1 MPRVAANRK
10 SDAFFK
16 FTAET
21 VSIET
26 RNRSAGELVFGH
38 LFMARTDH
46 EIRITPSVLDRLLDY
61 EPRNPTEAPTSHA
74 KSLADLKLSVKRDL
88 EWLLNT
94 RHNGIE
100 IPETLEEVNE
110 SLAVY
115 GLPDLTSLSAR
126 NPNEQNRL
134 AKALE
139 TALRVFEP
147 RFINVKVSLEPIDNT
162 DRQLRFHIEAHLD
175 VDPVP
180 EPISFDTVLS
190 VGSGEFAVNAK

>member
-1 MPRVAANRK
+1 M
-10 SDAFFK
+10 S
-16 FTAET
+16 
-21 VSIET
+21 
-26 RNRSAGELVFGH
+26 
-38 LFMARTDH
+38 RTDH

-61 EPRNPTEAPTSHA
+61 EPRESREAPKSHS
-74 KSLADLKLSVKRDL
+74 KTLAELKQSVKRDL

-94 RHNGIE
+94 RHNGVE
-100 IPETLEEVNE
+100 IAETLEEVNQ

-126 NPNEQNRL
+126 NPNEQSRL

-139 TALRVFEP
+139 TALRIFEP

-175 VDPVP
+175 IEPVP

>member
-1 MPRVAANRK
+1 M
-10 SDAFFK
+10 S
-16 FTAET
+16 
-21 VSIET
+21 
-26 RNRSAGELVFGH
+26 
-38 LFMARTDH
+38 RTDH
-46 EIRITPSVLDRLLDY
+46 EIRITPSVLDRLLDF
-61 EPRNPTEAPTSHA
+61 EPRESREAPKSHS
-74 KSLADLKLSVKRDL
+74 KTLAELKQSVKRDL

-94 RHNGIE
+94 RHNGVE
-100 IPETLEEVNE
+100 IAETLEEVNQ

-126 NPNEQNRL
+126 NPNEQSRL

-139 TALRVFEP
+139 TALRIFEP
-147 RFINVKVSLEPIDNT
+147 RFINVRVSLEPIDNT

-175 VDPVP
+175 IEPVP

>member
-1 MPRVAANRK
+1 
-10 SDAFFK
+10 
-16 FTAET
+16 
-21 VSIET
+21 
-26 RNRSAGELVFGH
+26 
-38 LFMARTDH
+38 MARTDH

-61 EPRNPTEAPTSHA
+61 DPRSSTEAPKSQST
-74 KSLADLKLSVKRDL
+74 SLAELKQSVKRDL

-94 RHNGIE
+94 RQNGVE
-100 IPETLEEVNE
+100 IAETLEEVNE

-139 TALRVFEP
+139 TALRIFEP

-162 DRQLRFHIEAHLD
+162 DRQLRFRIEAHLD
-175 VDPVP
+175 VEPAP

>member
-1 MPRVAANRK
+1 M
-10 SDAFFK
+10 S
-16 FTAET
+16 
-21 VSIET
+21 
-26 RNRSAGELVFGH
+26 
-38 LFMARTDH
+38 RTDH
-46 EIRITPSVLDRLLDY
+46 EIRITPSVLDRLLDF
-61 EPRNPTEAPTSHA
+61 EPRESREAPKSHS
-74 KSLADLKLSVKRDL
+74 KTLAELKQSVKRDL

-94 RHNGIE
+94 RHNGVE
-100 IPETLEEVNE
+100 IAETLEEVNQ

-126 NPNEQNRL
+126 NPNEQSRL

-139 TALRVFEP
+139 TALRIFEP

-175 VDPVP
+175 IEPVP

>member
-1 MPRVAANRK
+1 M
-10 SDAFFK
+10 S
-16 FTAET
+16 
-21 VSIET
+21 
-26 RNRSAGELVFGH
+26 
-38 LFMARTDH
+38 RTDH

-61 EPRNPTEAPTSHA
+61 EPRESTEAPKSHS
-74 KSLADLKLSVKRDL
+74 KTLADLKLSVKRDL

-100 IPETLEEVNE
+100 IPETLEEVNQ

-126 NPNEQNRL
+126 NPNEQSRL
-134 AKALE
+134 AKSLE
-139 TALRVFEP
+139 TALRIFEP
-147 RFINVKVSLEPIDNT
+147 RFINVKVSLEPINNT

-190 VGSGEFAVNAK
+190 VGNGEFAVSAK

>member
-1 MPRVAANRK
+1 M
-10 SDAFFK
+10 S
-16 FTAET
+16 
-21 VSIET
+21 
-26 RNRSAGELVFGH
+26 
-38 LFMARTDH
+38 RTDH
-46 EIRITPSVLDRLLDY
+46 EIRITPSVLDRLLDF
-61 EPRNPTEAPTSHA
+61 EPRESREAPKSHS
-74 KSLADLKLSVKRDL
+74 KTLADLKQSVKRDL

-94 RHNGIE
+94 RHNGVQIA
-100 IPETLEEVNE
+100 ETLEEVNQ

-126 NPNEQNRL
+126 NPNEQSRL

-139 TALRVFEP
+139 TALRIFEP

-175 VDPVP
+175 IEPVP

>member
-1 MPRVAANRK
+1 M
-10 SDAFFK
+10 S
-16 FTAET
+16 
-21 VSIET
+21 
-26 RNRSAGELVFGH
+26 
-38 LFMARTDH
+38 RTDH
-46 EIRITPSVLDRLLDY
+46 EIRITPSVLDRLLDF
-61 EPRNPTEAPTSHA
+61 EPRESREAPKSHA
-74 KSLADLKLSVKRDL
+74 KSLADLKQSVKRDL

-94 RHNGIE
+94 RHNGVE
-100 IPETLEEVNE
+100 IPETLEEVNQ
-110 SLAVY
+110 SLAIY

-175 VDPVP
+175 IEPAP

>member
-1 MPRVAANRK
+1 
-10 SDAFFK
+10 
-16 FTAET
+16 
-21 VSIET
+21 
-26 RNRSAGELVFGH
+26 
-38 LFMARTDH
+38 MARTDH

-61 EPRNPTEAPTSHA
+61 EPRNQTEAQKSHSV
-74 KSLADLKLSVKRDL
+74 SLAELKLSVKRDL

-94 RHNGIE
+94 RQNGIE

-134 AKALE
+134 AKSLE

-175 VDPVP
+175 VEPAP